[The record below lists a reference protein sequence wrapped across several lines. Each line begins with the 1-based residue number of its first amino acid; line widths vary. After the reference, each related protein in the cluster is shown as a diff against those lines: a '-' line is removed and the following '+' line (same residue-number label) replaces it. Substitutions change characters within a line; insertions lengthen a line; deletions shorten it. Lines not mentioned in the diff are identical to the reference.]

1 MEEMRTEH
9 ADMTRGSLLAHLRHL
24 ALPASTGLLFNTLY
38 NITDSFWAGRL
49 STDALAA
56 LSLNFPLYMLNM
68 SLGVG
73 FSAAAGALIA
83 NALGAGKQK
92 EARTFLSRSLSLSLL
107 FSLTAMLLLLI
118 FLTPLF
124 RLLNAEGR
132 VLSGAVSYGRIIV
145 LGMPLINLAPVL
157 SSALA
162 SRGDTKSYRNI
173 LMAGFVLNIA
183 MDPLFMYALGMEE
196 GGVALATVLI
206 QAIGILYLLKKVLRT
221 GGLRGIVLKD
231 YIPHI
236 KPTREILEQA
246 VPATAN
252 FLTMSLGT
260 FVITWFASKFGR
272 DAVAAYGAAVR
283 VEQIALV
290 PTAGLNVALA
300 AIVGQNNG
308 ARRMDRIIK
317 AYRLSLLSGLV
328 VMGVILPPVLIF
340 GRQIIGLFTQT
351 REVIGMGYNY
361 LLLQGITFYSYIL
374 LFQSNALL
382 QGLKKPGMIMWMG
395 LYRQI
400 AAPALVFSLFCFV
413 MGMEERGVW
422 LGLIPINWSAALMTL
437 YRAIR
442 LFRQRCRNG
451 ECEEAE
457 PA

>member
-1 MEEMRTEH
+1 
-9 ADMTRGSLLAHLRHL
+9 MTRGSLLAHLRHL
-24 ALPASTGLLFNTLY
+24 AVPASTGLLFNTLY

-73 FSAAAGALIA
+73 FSAAAGALIS
-83 NALGAGKQK
+83 NALGGGRQR
-92 EARTFLSRSLSLSLL
+92 ESRTYLSRSLTLSLI
-107 FSLTAMLLLLI
+107 FSLTAMVVLLV

-132 VLSGAVSYGRIIV
+132 VLSGAVAYGRIIV

-173 LMAGFVLNIA
+173 LIAGFVLNIGL
-183 MDPLFMYALGMEE
+183 DPLFMYGLGLEE
-196 GGVALATVLI
+196 AGVALTTVLI
-206 QAIGILYLLKKVLRT
+206 QAVGVLYLLKKVLHQ
-221 GGLRGIVLKD
+221 GGLKGMELKD
-231 YIPHI
+231 YLPHAE
-236 KPTREILEQA
+236 PTREILGQA

-290 PTAGLNVALA
+290 PTAGLNVGLA

-308 ARRMDRIIK
+308 AGRMDRVIR
-317 AYRLSLLSGLV
+317 AYRLSLLSGFV
-328 VMGVILPPVLIF
+328 VMLAILPPVLIF
-340 GRQIIGLFTQT
+340 GRHIISLFTDT
-351 REVIGMGYNY
+351 ERVVAMGYNY

-382 QGLKKPGMIMWMG
+382 QGLKRPGMIMWMG

-400 AAPALVFSLFCFV
+400 AAPALIFSLLCF
-413 MGMEERGVW
+413 GLGLNERGIW
-422 LGLIPINWSAALMTL
+422 IGLIPINWSAALITL
-437 YRAIR
+437 FHSLR
-442 LFRQRCRNG
+442 LFKERCHQCEIRPG
-451 ECEEAE
+451 EIGAE
-457 PA
+457 GT

>member
-1 MEEMRTEH
+1 
-9 ADMTRGSLLAHLRHL
+9 MTRGSLLAHLRHL

-73 FSAAAGALIA
+73 FSAAAGALIS
-83 NALGAGKQK
+83 NALGGGKQR
-92 EARTFLSRSLSLSLL
+92 ESRTFLSRSLTLSLI
-107 FSLTAMLLLLI
+107 FSLTATILLLM

-132 VLSGAVSYGRIIV
+132 VLSGAVAYGRIIV
-145 LGMPLINLAPVL
+145 IGMPLINLAPIF

-173 LMAGFVLNIA
+173 LIVGFVLNIA
-183 MDPLFMYALGMEE
+183 LDPLFMYGFGLEE
-196 GGVALATVLI
+196 AGVALATVLI
-206 QAIGILYLLKKVLRT
+206 QALGVLYLLRKVLKA
-221 GGLRGIVLKD
+221 GGLRDVRKKD
-231 YIPHI
+231 YIPNLES
-236 KPTREILEQA
+236 TREIMGQA
-246 VPATAN
+246 LPATAN

-300 AIVGQNNG
+300 SIVGQNNG
-308 ARRMDRIIK
+308 AGRMGRVIK
-317 AYRLSLLSGLV
+317 AYRLSLLCGLA
-328 VMGVILPPVLIF
+328 VMVIILPPVLIF
-340 GRQIIGLFTQT
+340 GRQIIGLFTDT
-351 REVIGMGYNY
+351 DRVIRMGYDY

-400 AAPALVFSLFCFV
+400 AAPALIFSFFCF
-413 MGMEERGVW
+413 GLGLEERGIW

-437 YRAIR
+437 YRAVHF
-442 LFRQRCRNG
+442 FRIRCRNG
-451 ECEEAE
+451 EFEEPETA
-457 PA
+457 